1 MSNSLAF
8 SGFFL
13 SYSLVFYLHASRES
27 RVRVRSR
34 VIVSSL
40 VVVDVTETLCCSCW
54 SKWEKHHR
62 HQGTEIPPKN
72 VGRNDIDVVC
82 VPLAQENKN
91 TFVRVRII
99 ILLLAN
105 NQMCTCGY
113 THPRTHLVAHAHTS
127 LHSSSHFPLNI
138 SGGLFFFSP
147 LHTHLSVSPP
157 LLSLPSP
164 NLMHTDSTV
173 WIIRCHVYLC
183 EYVYLH
189 KWKIDKEKEA
199 PTCCRWM
206 KRQANPQH
214 FYLKDQ
220 TATPCCLQPLGCHSK
235 KSLEGSGG
243 SGTRYRVQRC
253 MFCRISSCI
262 VILKTHREEN
272 SRWFS
277 GEWRWTGAN

>member
-8 SGFFL
+8 SGFFSFL
-13 SYSLVFYLHASRES
+13 FAQVFYLHASRES

-105 NQMCTCGY
+105 NQMCTCGC
-113 THPRTHLVAHAHTS
+113 THPRTHLVAHAHTHTQVYT
-127 LHSSSHFPLNI
+127 LHPASPWI
-138 SGGLFFFSP
+138 SAVGYFF
-147 LHTHLSVSPP
+147 
-157 LLSLPSP
+157 SLPSTP
-164 NLMHTDSTV
+164 IFLSLLPFSLSPLPISCTQTQLYESSAVTCICVSTS
-173 WIIRCHVYLC
+173 IYINERS
-183 EYVYLH
+183 
-189 KWKIDKEKEA
+189 
-199 PTCCRWM
+199 T
-206 KRQANPQH
+206 
-214 FYLKDQ
+214 
-220 TATPCCLQPLGCHSK
+220 K
-235 KSLEGSGG
+235 K
-243 SGTRYRVQRC
+243 
-253 MFCRISSCI
+253 
-262 VILKTHREEN
+262 
-272 SRWFS
+272 
-277 GEWRWTGAN
+277 